1 MSDALVTAQ
10 GLWKKFPRT
19 QRATRRY
26 ARRALWSRLVGRADD
41 ALQAEEFW
49 ALSDFSL
56 TLQRGEAVGIIG
68 LNGSGKSTTLSL
80 IAGYLQPDRGACI
93 TSGKVAAFINL
104 SSGLNMNLSGLDN
117 IFLKGALDGRSRA
130 EMRSALGDI
139 TEFSGLGDFL
149 QSPVGKYST
158 GMKMRLAFSIAIHT
172 QPDILL
178 VDEVLS
184 VGDFEFRQR
193 CMERMQELRREAA
206 VVLVTHSM
214 NDVSRFCDRALVLDT
229 GKMLFDGDV
238 GDAIQL
244 YKNAEQ
250 ALTTGGVSTSHIEQE
265 YENTDALH
273 VEAAELTTQAED
285 PEAVLD
291 AFDGFELRLRL
302 VARRPVRNLVVG
314 VPIKRHNGDMI
325 TAVSSEGHCEQLS
338 LEAGDRVDMHLSVEH
353 LGLNPGRYSIV
364 VGIVD
369 GPEFLYRKVLQIVRI
384 RSSGLQT
391 WGNYTPSAAWQAN
404 VSSAS

>member
-1 MSDALVTAQ
+1 MSDALVTAHA
-10 GLWKKFPRT
+10 LWKKFPRT
-19 QRATRRY
+19 QRAARRY
-26 ARRALWSRLVGRADD
+26 ARRTLWSQLTGRPND
-41 ALQAEEFW
+41 ALLDEEFW

-56 TLQRGEAVGIIG
+56 NLQRGEAVGVIG
-68 LNGSGKSTTLSL
+68 LNGSGKSTTLGL
-80 IAGYLQPDRGACI
+80 VAGYLQPERGVCR
-93 TSGKVAAFINL
+93 TQGKVAAFINL

-130 EMRSALGDI
+130 EMRRSLDDI

-149 QSPVGKYST
+149 HTPVGKYST

-172 QPDILL
+172 QPDVLL

-214 NDVSRFCDRALVLDT
+214 NDVSRFCDRALVLDH
-229 GKMLFDGDV
+229 GSMVFDGDV
-238 GDAIQL
+238 GDAIQI
-244 YKNAEQ
+244 YRNAEQ
-250 ALTTGGVSTSHIEQE
+250 ALATGGVSTSHIEQE
-265 YENTDALH
+265 YENAEALH
-273 VEAAELTTQAED
+273 VETAELTMQAED
-285 PEAVLD
+285 PDAFLD
-291 AFDGFELRLRL
+291 AFDGFELHLTL
-302 VARRPVRNLVVG
+302 VAKRAVRNLVVG

-325 TAVSSEGHCEQLS
+325 TAVSSEGHCEQMS
-338 LEAGDRVDMHLSVEH
+338 LEAGDRVHMHLSVEH

-369 GPEFLYRKVLQIVRI
+369 GPEFLYRKVLHTVRI
-384 RSSGLQT
+384 RSSSHQT
-391 WGNYTPSAAWQAN
+391 WGNYTPSASWQSK